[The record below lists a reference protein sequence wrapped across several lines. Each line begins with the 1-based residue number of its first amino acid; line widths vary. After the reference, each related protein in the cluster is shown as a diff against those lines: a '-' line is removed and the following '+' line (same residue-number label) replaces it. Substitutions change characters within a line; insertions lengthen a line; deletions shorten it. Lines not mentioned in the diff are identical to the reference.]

1 MAQND
6 TPQTKTFGERLTAF
20 PRLGL
25 YLCLVLAT
33 AAPLFVKQTIPTIPD
48 RPAVD
53 LFAALMSLPDG
64 CTIIVQSDW
73 TNSTRGESAGAM
85 EALLRIIMRK
95 NIKFA
100 LMAVADPQA
109 PQVAKDTIR
118 RINEERK
125 AKGEKEWKQWD
136 DWVALG
142 YFPNA
147 EGIGNAMANNLR
159 TAWSGKKDLKPGAGM
174 TDVFQSPVLQSIQR
188 VEDVQMIINIHA
200 SDTMNRLVERIKK
213 RTKLASMCTGVMGPE
228 TLVYHTSGQIVGVSV
243 GLNGVV
249 WMETM
254 MERGIDPYDAIDPET
269 GKTMTSKKAERLS
282 MDPKNPVRAIGKPKI
297 EGFKE
302 ATNYARGMNYYLSL
316 HFALGLM
323 ILAVV
328 AGNIGMVLTRKR
340 GEEA

>member
-1 MAQND
+1 MAQNE
-6 TPQTKTFGERLTAF
+6 TPPTKSFGERMMSMPKLF
-20 PRLGL
+20 LYGL
-25 YLCLVLAT
+25 LVLMT
-33 AAPLFVKQTIPTIPD
+33 AGPLFVKQTIPTTPGKPTI
-48 RPAVD
+48 D

-64 CTIIVQSDW
+64 STIIVQSDW

-95 NIKFA
+95 NIKFV
-100 LMAVADPQA
+100 LMTVADPQA

-118 RINEERK
+118 RINKERQ
-125 AKGEKEWKQWD
+125 AKGEKEWKQWE

-147 EGIGNAMANNLR
+147 EGIANAMANNLR
-159 TAWSGKKDLKPGAGM
+159 TAWAGKKDMQPGVGM

-188 VEDVQMIINIHA
+188 VEDIEMIVDIHA
-200 SDTMNRLVERIKK
+200 SDTLNRLIERIKK

-249 WMETM
+249 EMETL
-254 MERGIDPYDAIDPET
+254 MERGIDPYTGVDPKEAA
-269 GKTMTSKKAERLS
+269 KQAES
-282 MDPKNPVRAIGKPKI
+282 MDNPVRADGHPKI
-297 EGFKE
+297 EGFKGKE
-302 ATNYARGMNYYLSL
+302 NFARGMNYYLSL
-316 HFALGLM
+316 HFALLLM

-328 AGNIGMVLTRKR
+328 IGNLGMLFSRR
-340 GEEA
+340 RSAE